1 MTKLFKYMLETKGTI
16 CIILL
21 LLMIQ
26 AYCELTLPSY
36 TSNIVDVGI
45 AQGGIENATPDL
57 LAEYAANGVD
67 LHQLQ
72 MNYLLSTG
80 GKMLGF
86 AFLGMAATIL
96 ISFLSARS
104 GAFIGK
110 KLRERV
116 FERVITFSG
125 KEMDQ
130 FSTASLITRC
140 TNDIQQIQIVIT
152 IMLRMVL
159 FAPIMGIGG
168 IIKVAGTDTGLEWII
183 VIAVLSVLCLVGAL
197 MYVTLPKFKSMQ
209 TLVDRL
215 NLVSREILTGLPVI
229 RAFSREDFEEK
240 RFARANEDLRRT
252 QLFTTRVMS
261 LMFPSMM
268 FIMNGVTILILWFGS
283 RGVDHGNLMVGDMMA
298 FINYTMMIVMSFL
311 MLTMISILLPRAGVA
326 AARID
331 EVLTTAPSI
340 CDRDKPIDRAGS
352 FTGELVFHDVSFRYP
367 NAEADVLEHISFTAK
382 PGETTAIIGS
392 TGCGKSTLIHLIP
405 RFYDVKDGSIT
416 LDGIDIRDLSQKKL
430 RSLIG
435 LVPQKGILFSGT
447 IASNIKFADESISDE
462 AMKKAARIAQAE
474 DFIAKKKEGY
484 ESPIAQGGSNVSGGQ
499 KQRLSIARA
508 IAKNPKIFLFD
519 DSFSALD
526 YKTDSLLRRALAA
539 QMKHATVIIVAQR
552 ISTILH
558 ADKIIVL
565 DDGKIAGTG
574 THEELLQNCETY
586 REIAS
591 SQLSEA
597 ELNQKGGMA

>member
-1 MTKLFKYMLETKGTI
+1 MTKLFQYMLETKGTI
-16 CIILL
+16 CVILL

-36 TSNIVDVGI
+36 TSDIVDVGI

-57 LAEYAANGVD
+57 LARYAADGVD
-67 LHQLQ
+67 LHQVQ
-72 MNYLLSTG
+72 MDYLLNTG
-80 GKMLGF
+80 GKMLCF
-86 AFLGMAATIL
+86 AFLGMTATIL

-110 KLRERV
+110 TLRERV
-116 FERVITFSG
+116 FERVISFSG
-125 KEMDQ
+125 KEMDR

-140 TNDIQQIQIVIT
+140 TNDIQQVQIVVT

-168 IIKVAGTDTGLEWII
+168 IIKVSRTDTGLDWI
-183 VIAVLSVLCLVGAL
+183 VVLAVLLVLCLVGVL

-209 TLVDRL
+209 TLIDRL
-215 NLVSREILTGLPVI
+215 NLVSREILTGIPVI
-229 RAFSREDFEEK
+229 RAFSREEFEEK
-240 RFARANEDLRRT
+240 RFAVANEDLRRT

-268 FIMNGVTILILWFGS
+268 FIMNGVTVLILWFGS
-283 RGVDHGNLMVGDMMA
+283 KGVDRGNLMVGDMMA

-331 EVLTTAPSI
+331 EVLTTTPSI
-340 CDRDKPIDRAGS
+340 CDRDKPLEHDGS
-352 FTGELVFHDVSFRYP
+352 FTGRLAFHDVSFRYP
-367 NAEADVLEHISFTAK
+367 DAEADVLEHISFTAN

-405 RFYDVKDGSIT
+405 RFYDVKEGSIT
-416 LDGIDIRDLSQKKL
+416 LDGIDIRDLPQKKL

-447 IASNIKFADESISDE
+447 IASNIKFADANIPDE
-462 AMKKAARIAQAE
+462 TMKKAAHIAQAE
-474 DFIAKKKEGY
+474 DFIEKKEDSY
-484 ESPIAQGGSNVSGGQ
+484 DSPIAQGGSNVSGGQ

-526 YKTDSLLRRALAA
+526 YKTDSLLRKALAT

-558 ADKIIVL
+558 ADRIIVL

-574 THEELLQNCETY
+574 THEELLRSCEAY